1 MNIGVLASP
10 NQTAVYAP
18 LSRLLS
24 WISFNKSR
32 VSLQRSL
39 ATKIQA
45 GHKSKVR
52 SVDYEHEIL
61 DEADILLAIGG
72 DGTMLRA
79 ANLVLDRKVPILG
92 VNCGRLGFLADIQQ
106 EQLEDALQALY
117 DKSYLIDHRFML
129 SARLPDGSEKFALN
143 ELLFARGATASM
155 VTLIAEYDGKLVNKY
170 WADGLIVSTPTG
182 STAYNLSSGGPI
194 VMPETNVVVLTP
206 INPHTLTT
214 RPLVV
219 PADRKITIKVEP
231 PDQDTLFSNDGR
243 EYRIDHSHKEF
254 TIKRTDFT
262 INLIKLRSHN
272 YFQTLRTKLMWGM
285 DFREKP

>member
-10 NQTAVYAP
+10 ERTAVYSP
-18 LSRLLS
+18 LSQLLTWVGNNS
-24 WISFNKSR
+24 GTVTLQHALADKILSGHNKYIFR
-32 VSLQRSL
+32 V
-39 ATKIQA
+39 
-45 GHKSKVR
+45 
-52 SVDYEHEIL
+52 EHEYEIV
-61 DEADILLAIGG
+61 ENADVILAIGG

-79 ANLVLDRKVPILG
+79 ANLVLSRNIPIMG
-92 VNCGRLGFLADIQQ
+92 VNCGQLGFLADIQQ
-106 EQLEDALQALY
+106 EQLEEALKALY
-117 DKSYLIDHRFML
+117 DNSYVIDHRYMI

-155 VTLIAEYDGKLVNKY
+155 VTLIAEYDGSLINKY

-194 VMPETNVVVLTP
+194 VMPQTNVVILTP

-219 PADRKITIKVEP
+219 PSDREIKIKVDP
-231 PDQDTLFSNDGR
+231 PGQDTLFSNDGR
-243 EYRIDHSHKEF
+243 EYRIDQKNKVF

-262 INLIKLRSHN
+262 INLIKLHSHN

-285 DFREKP
+285 DFRERK